1 MDNISSEALQNK
13 IFAMTG
19 LATRAG
25 KTVSG
30 EFSVEK
36 AVKTK
41 KAKLVIVSEDASANT
56 KKLFINKCKFYNIPI
71 FVYGSREQLGKST
84 GNKERASIA
93 VLDESFSKSIMNI
106 LTKND

>member
-1 MDNISSEALQNK
+1 MNNISGEALQNK
-13 IFAMTG
+13 VFAMTG

-41 KAKLVIVSEDASANT
+41 KARLVIVSEDASENT
-56 KKLFINKCKFYNIPI
+56 KKLFLNKCKFYNIPI
-71 FVYGSREQLGKST
+71 FIYGSRQQLGKST
-84 GNKERASIA
+84 GKNERASIA
-93 VLDESFSKSIMNI
+93 VLDESFSRSIMNI
-106 LTKND
+106 LTENN